1 MGAGP
6 RLETLNN
13 RATIDHI
20 ARRLAGRRGFGAI
33 AMIVRLIC
41 PPRLLKYLEKH
52 EKRQMEF
59 RKHRPCEE
67 LRWTTEHP
75 ESRCGIGVLLRESG
89 EVFTGPDYRFLR
101 FATRP
106 SATIETD
113 DPLRVAQALDVAFF
127 LWPHKYGK
135 YRLPIGDYSEFGI
148 HDIREPPDP
157 ASPPTDPDD
166 FLKEMIARYEEDM
179 ARYGFKVPFLPEL
192 PPRPNAADAALTLDR
207 PPEPSSTPTRQK
219 RKPSARSKS
228 RKAKR

>member
-1 MGAGP
+1 
-6 RLETLNN
+6 
-13 RATIDHI
+13 
-20 ARRLAGRRGFGAI
+20 
-33 AMIVRLIC
+33 MIVRLIC

-67 LRWTTEHP
+67 LRWTTEQP
-75 ESRCGIGVLLRESG
+75 SLRYGEDVLLRESG

-113 DPLRVAQALDVAFF
+113 DPLRVAQALQAHFY

-135 YRLPIGDYSEFGI
+135 YNLPIGYGGYSEFGI
-148 HDIREPPDP
+148 HDIREPADP
-157 ASPPTDPDD
+157 ASPPTNPDD
-166 FLKEMIARYEEDM
+166 FLKKMIARYEEKM
-179 ARYGFKVPFLPEL
+179 ARYGFTVPFLPEH
-192 PPRPNAADAALTLDR
+192 PPRPKAADEALTLGR
-207 PPEPSSTPTRQK
+207 PPEPSSTPTQQQ